1 MGKSMNSKV
10 ILVDSILNVGLL
22 AACIKVNLYNA
33 LAEPGKIMVLMIY
46 GCILGLF
53 VVADLMY
60 WVFRWQ
66 KKQGSIVNEIARY
79 SVYIKGAAVVLMG
92 LIAVGLHM

>member
-1 MGKSMNSKV
+1 MRKSMNSKV

-22 AACIKVNLYNA
+22 AACIKVNLHNA

-53 VVADLMY
+53 VIADLMY
-60 WVFRWQ
+60 WVFQWQ
-66 KKQGSIVNEIARY
+66 KKQGSIVNEITRY
-79 SVYIKGAAVVLMG
+79 SVERLFK
-92 LIAVGLHM
+92 